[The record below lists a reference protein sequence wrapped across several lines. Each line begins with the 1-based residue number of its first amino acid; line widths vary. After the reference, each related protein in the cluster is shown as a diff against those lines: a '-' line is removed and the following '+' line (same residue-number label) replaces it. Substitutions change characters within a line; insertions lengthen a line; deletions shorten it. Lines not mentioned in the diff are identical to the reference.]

1 MALRITKPE
10 INIREKLTELEGK
23 ADKSPA
29 FLATGGTESVVDGY
43 KYHTFTS
50 SGTFTVISGSYTAQ
64 CLIVAGGAGGGGS
77 HGGGGGAGGYRTN
90 EEVMFGPTTYSV
102 IVGAG
107 GAQLASNGQGNPGG
121 DSSLTLGNITSLGG
135 GGGAATPS
143 FQAPPAV
150 SVPPAFNV
158 VGASATNQLAG
169 AIGSQSQTPIKAFV
183 VANDVTTAQSLERN
197 IIQGATIG

>member
-1 MALRITKPE
+1 MLIAYAIQAAG
-10 INIREKLTELEGK
+10 II
-23 ADKSPA
+23 
-29 FLATGGTESVVDGY
+29 
-43 KYHTFTS
+43 S
-50 SGTFTVISGSYTAQ
+50 SISGAVSKSNS
-64 CLIVAGGAGGGGS
+64 I
-77 HGGGGGAGGYRTN
+77 
-90 EEVMFGPTTYSV
+90 
-102 IVGAG
+102 
-107 GAQLASNGQGNPGG
+107 AS
-121 DSSLTLGNITSLGG
+121 SLGG

>member
-50 SGTFTVISGSYTAQ
+50 SGTFTVISGSYPAQ

-77 HGGGGGAGGYRTN
+77 HGGGGGAGGYRTT

-107 GAQLASNGQGNPGG
+107 GAQRTGNGTGYSGGN
-121 DSSLTLGNITSLGG
+121 SSLTLGSITSLGG
-135 GGGAATPS
+135 GGGGFETTGGNGGGSGGGGGHGALQVISALKGPFDRVTEPS
-143 FQAPPAV
+143 
-150 SVPPAFNV
+150 V
-158 VGASATNQLAG
+158 V
-169 AIGSQSQTPIKAFV
+169 K
-183 VANDVTTAQSLERN
+183 
-197 IIQGATIG
+197 